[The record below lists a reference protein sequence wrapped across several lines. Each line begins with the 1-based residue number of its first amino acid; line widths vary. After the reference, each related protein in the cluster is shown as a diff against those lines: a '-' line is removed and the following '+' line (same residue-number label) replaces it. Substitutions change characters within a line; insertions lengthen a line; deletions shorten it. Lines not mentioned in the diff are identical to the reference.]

1 MYVEIAVMLI
11 CTSLL
16 AVWSFI
22 LTRSIATRIVLEIK
36 NLDSSLVE
44 IVERIMGGD
53 LMGNIEPM
61 NPIQALL
68 AQFIQTKIES
78 MPKSVAVVKDL
89 TPDKDELGRFVSK
102 DTSS

>member
-1 MYVEIAVMLI
+1 MYPEIAVMLI
-11 CTSLL
+11 CSSLL

-53 LMGNIEPM
+53 LLGNIEPM

-78 MPKSVAVVKDL
+78 MPQSVAVVKDM
-89 TPDKDELGRFVSK
+89 TPEKDEFGRFVSK